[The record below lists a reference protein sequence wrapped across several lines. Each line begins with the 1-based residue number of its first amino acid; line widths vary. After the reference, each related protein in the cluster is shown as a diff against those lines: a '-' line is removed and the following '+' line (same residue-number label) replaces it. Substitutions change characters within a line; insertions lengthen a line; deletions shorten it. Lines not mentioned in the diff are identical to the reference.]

1 MSAFNSVRSN
11 TVCLCSPN
19 ATALLTYSATKVP
32 RIGLRWVSAQAE
44 VAVLKTELVRSAT
57 EQQKAAGLAAASIP
71 AAGKTNDVESTSSD
85 GAKSELAS
93 S

>member
-32 RIGLRWVSAQAE
+32 QIGLRWVSAQAE

-57 EQQKAAGLAAASIP
+57 EQQKAAGIAARIP